1 MASIS
6 FEAASSTA
14 DTHNHTST
22 ALRVARVAA
31 IVACIGLMYSP
42 PVSNLAI
49 LATFVATLFLPDLRS
64 RWNAAISHPAGW
76 LAWLFIGIVFIWC
89 FVGEARPWQHTASE
103 FWSWRKLAWFFL
115 VLMLFDDDAWKRKLS
130 VWFVVGS
137 VPGVLL
143 TFVGVSGLVVL
154 PVEADKILRNTGTQG
169 VSLAVA
175 ALVCFWWMLQTGLT
189 ARQRTLWALGFI
201 IFAANVMTVS
211 VARAGYLG
219 LVVSVV
225 VVGAFQL
232 SRRQWAG
239 LVVAV
244 CIAVPTVF
252 YTSDRMQDR
261 VMKGVNE
268 WRAAEVSIE
277 PGSLGMRYI
286 FYKHSLA
293 IIDGNWLLGSGTGS
307 FNGAYIQQVKS
318 MNYPEGNW
326 RNMFTDDPHNQF
338 IHTWIDQGLLGLV
351 VFVAWIAAVVTQR
364 RSAPPFRA
372 LAAGMVLAWTAASM
386 FNGHFRSFAEGHLLA
401 TFAGAMV
408 AANPRRLVKPP

>member
-6 FEAASSTA
+6 LEAVPDPA
-14 DTHNHTST
+14 DSST
-22 ALRVARVAA
+22 ALRVARIAA

-49 LATFVATLFLPDLRS
+49 LVTFVATLLVPDLRS

-76 LAWLFIGIVFIWC
+76 LALVFVGIVFIWC
-89 FVGEARPWQHTASE
+89 FVGEVRSWKHTASE
-103 FWSWRKLAWFFL
+103 LWSWRKLAWFFL

-130 VWFVVGS
+130 VWFVVGAI
-137 VPGVLL
+137 PGVLL
-143 TFVGVSGLVVL
+143 TFVAVSGLVPF
-154 PVEADKILRNTGTQG
+154 PVDAEKLLRNTGTQG
-169 VSLAVA
+169 VSLSVA
-175 ALVCFWWMLQTGLT
+175 ALVCFWWMLQPGLT
-189 ARQRTLWALGFI
+189 RTQRALWAFGFA
-201 IFAANVMTVS
+201 IFLTNVMTVS
-211 VARAGYLG
+211 VARAAYLG
-219 LVVSVV
+219 IVVSVL
-225 VVGAFQL
+225 VVGAFAL
-232 SRRQWAG
+232 SRRHWVALI
-239 LVVAV
+239 LVVGIV
-244 CIAVPTVF
+244 VPSVF
-252 YTSDRMQDR
+252 YTSDRMQAR

-268 WRAAEVSIE
+268 WRAAEVSVE
-277 PGSLGMRYI
+277 PGSVGMRYI

-293 IIDGNWLLGSGTGS
+293 IIERNWLLGSGTGS
-307 FNGAYIQQVKS
+307 FNSAYIAQVKS

-372 LAAGMVLAWTAASM
+372 LAAGMVLAWSAASM

-408 AANPRRLVKPP
+408 AASPRRVVMPPP

>member
-6 FEAASSTA
+6 FETA
-14 DTHNHTST
+14 TDSADAST
-22 ALRVARVAA
+22 ALRVARIAV

-49 LATFVATLFLPDLRS
+49 LVAFVATLFVPDLTR
-64 RWNAAISHPAGW
+64 RFKAAISHPAGW
-76 LAWLFIGIVFIWC
+76 LAVAFIGIVFIWC
-89 FVGEARPWQHTASE
+89 FVGEARPWKHTAAE

-130 VWFVVGS
+130 VWFVFGAI
-137 VPGVLL
+137 PGVLL
-143 TFVGVSGLVVL
+143 AFVGVSGLIAL
-154 PVEADKILRNTGTQG
+154 PVEADKLLRNTGTQG

-175 ALVCFWWMLQTGLT
+175 ALVCFWWMLQVGLT
-189 ARQRTLWALGFI
+189 HRQRMMWVLGFVV
-201 IFAANVMTVS
+201 FAANVMTVS

-232 SRRQWAG
+232 SRQQWLG
-239 LVVAV
+239 LVLAV
-244 CIAVPTVF
+244 GIAVPTVF

-268 WRAAEVSIE
+268 WRAAEVSKE

-293 IIDGNWLLGSGTGS
+293 IIEANWLLGSGTGS
-307 FNGAYIQQVKS
+307 FNSAYIAQVKT

-372 LAAGMVLAWTAASM
+372 LAAGMVLAWSAASM